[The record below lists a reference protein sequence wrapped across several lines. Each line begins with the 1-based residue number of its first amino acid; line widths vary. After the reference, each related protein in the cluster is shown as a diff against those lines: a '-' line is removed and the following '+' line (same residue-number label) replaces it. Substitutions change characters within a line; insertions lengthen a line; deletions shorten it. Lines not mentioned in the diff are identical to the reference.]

1 MADIPLNS
9 FKTVTAVLT
18 TSLADVYTAPV
29 GVSSI
34 ILMAQIANIGSTAET
49 TTFIYNNGV
58 VNTELINDY
67 AVPANDASSALT
79 GKLVLQTGHKIRASA
94 SVNNQ
99 LKLTLSILESA
110 NE

>member
-18 TSLADVYTAPV
+18 TDLVDVYTAPP

-34 ILMAQIANIGSTAET
+34 VLMAQIANIGEEVAT
-49 TTFIYNNGV
+49 TTFIHNNNF
-58 VNTELINDY
+58 VNTELIRDY
-67 AVPANDASSALT
+67 AIPPNDASSALT
-79 GKLVLQTGHKIRASA
+79 GKLVLETGQKIRASG
-94 SVNNQ
+94 SINNQ

>member
-1 MADIPLNS
+1 MSDIPLNS

-18 TSLADVYTAPV
+18 TNLTNIYTAPI

-34 ILMAQIANIGSTAET
+34 ILMAQIANIGSTAAT
-49 TTFIYNNGV
+49 TTFVHNNGA

-67 AVPANDASSALT
+67 AIPANDASSALT
-79 GKLVLQTGHKIRASA
+79 GKLVLQTGHTIRASA

>member
-1 MADIPLNS
+1 MADIPLNA

-18 TSLADVYTAPV
+18 TDLNDVYTAPV
-29 GVSSI
+29 GVSAI
-34 ILMAQIANIGSTAET
+34 VLMAQIANIAET
-49 TTFIYNNGV
+49 TATATFIHNNNFL
-58 VNTELINDY
+58 NTELIRDY
-67 AVPANDASSALT
+67 AIPGNDASSALT
-79 GKLVLQTGHKIRASA
+79 GKLVLESGHKIRASG

>member
-18 TSLADVYTAPV
+18 TDLNEVYAAPP
-29 GVSSI
+29 GVSAI
-34 ILMAQIANIGSTAET
+34 VLMAQIANIGEDIATAT
-49 TTFIYNNGV
+49 VVHTNNLL
-58 VNTELINDY
+58 NTELIKDY
-67 AVPANDASSALT
+67 AIPPNDASSALT
-79 GKLVLQTGHKIRASA
+79 GKLVLETGQRLRAA
-94 SVNNQ
+94 GSVNNQ

>member
-18 TSLADVYTAPV
+18 ESLTDIYTAPANV
-29 GVSSI
+29 TSI
-34 ILMAQIANIGSTAET
+34 ILMAQIANVSENPIT
-49 TTFIYNNGV
+49 TTFVHNNGA
-58 VNTELINDY
+58 VNTELIRDY
-67 AVPANDASSALT
+67 PVPGNDAVSATT
-79 GKLVLQTGHKIRASA
+79 GKLILETGQKIRASA
-94 SVNNQ
+94 AVNNQ

>member
-18 TSLADVYTAPV
+18 TSLADVYIAPV

-34 ILMAQIANIGSTAET
+34 VLMAQIANTGETVETA
-49 TTFIYNNGV
+49 TFIHNNGV
-58 VNTELINDY
+58 LNTELISDY
-67 AVPANDASSALT
+67 AIPPNDAASALT
-79 GKLVLQTGHKIRASA
+79 GKLVLETGHKIRAGSSA
-94 SVNNQ
+94 NNQ

>member
-1 MADIPLNS
+1 MADIPLNA

-18 TSLADVYTAPV
+18 QDVTDVYLAPP

-34 ILMAQIANIGSTAET
+34 VLMAQIANIGDTSANATVIHNKG
-49 TTFIYNNGV
+49 F
-58 VNTELINDY
+58 VNTELISEFSI
-67 AVPANDASSALT
+67 PANDSASAIT
-79 GKLVLQTGHKIRASA
+79 GKLVLESGAKLKAA
-94 SVNNQ
+94 ANVNNQ

>member
-18 TSLADVYTAPV
+18 TDLLDVYTAPT

-34 ILMAQIANIGSTAET
+34 VLMAQIANIGDVVATA
-49 TTFIYNNGV
+49 TFVHNNNF
-58 VNTELINDY
+58 VNTELISDY
-67 AVPANDASSALT
+67 AIPPNDASSALT
-79 GKLVLQTGHKIRASA
+79 GKLVLETGQKIRASG
-94 SVNNQ
+94 SINNQ

>member
-1 MADIPLNS
+1 MADIPLNA

-18 TSLADVYTAPV
+18 TDLTEVYTAPN

-34 ILMAQIANIGSTAET
+34 ILMAQIANIGNTPANATIQHS
-49 TTFIYNNGV
+49 NGF
-58 VNTELINDY
+58 VNTELISEY
-67 AVPANDASSALT
+67 PIPGNDAASAIT
-79 GKLVLQTGHKIRASA
+79 GKLVLETGNRIRAAGSQ
-94 SVNNQ
+94 NNQ